1 MISVNELKQAINE
14 RLENYLTSRLGEVK
28 TITVG
33 LLEAQNH
40 ILAQDIAASFDIPR
54 QNLSSMDGFAMAMG
68 SYLDHDSQLEIIGES
83 GAGKPFNGRL
93 RPNQGVRIPPLSE

>member
-28 TITVG
+28 TITVS

-40 ILAQDIAASFDIPR
+40 ILAQDIAASPPK
-54 QNLSSMDGFAMAMG
+54 S
-68 SYLDHDSQLEIIGES
+68 IIHGWFCDCY
-83 GAGKPFNGRL
+83 G
-93 RPNQGVRIPPLSE
+93 

>member
-28 TITVG
+28 TITVS
-33 LLEAQNH
+33 LLEAQNQ

-54 QNLSSMDGFAMAMG
+54 QNLSSMDGFAIAMS

>member
-28 TITVG
+28 TITVR
-33 LLEAQNH
+33 LLDAQNH

-54 QNLSSMDGFAMAMG
+54 QNLSSMDSFAIATG
-68 SYLDHDSQLEIIGES
+68 S
-83 GAGKPFNGRL
+83 
-93 RPNQGVRIPPLSE
+93 